1 MPASGLHLL
10 PAAAAAESTTR
21 DSIVCEDPDS
31 GPDVPVTPTRDSQ
44 GQEQDGRSHISREE
58 ICTLSLGSALIFPP
72 PPYREKR
79 KRGGEKK
86 SEDPVA
92 GIAGREAS
100 WQWRR
105 NSREM

>member
-10 PAAAAAESTTR
+10 PAVAAAESTTR

-58 ICTLSLGSALIFPP
+58 ICTLSLGSADSPP
-72 PPYREKR
+72 PSREEEKG
-79 KRGGEKK
+79 RGGKKK
-86 SEDPVA
+86 SPKIPLRV
-92 GIAGREAS
+92 
-100 WQWRR
+100 
-105 NSREM
+105 

>member
-10 PAAAAAESTTR
+10 PAVAAAESTTR

-58 ICTLSLGSALIFPP
+58 ICTLSLGSADSPP
-72 PPYREKR
+72 PIAR
-79 KRGGEKK
+79 RGKGAGGKKKK

-92 GIAGREAS
+92 GIAGGKAS
-100 WQWRR
+100 WKCRH